1 MKSKI
6 ICCNCRN
13 KEACRLQNKCL
24 TLKVT
29 DEATVVYASDDEKR
43 VYFGG
48 SDTTFEEQ
56 YRNHTH
62 NFNHERYSK
71 CREF

>member
-1 MKSKI
+1 M
-6 ICCNCRN
+6 
-13 KEACRLQNKCL
+13 QNKSL
-24 TLKVT
+24 TPKVT
-29 DEATVVYASDDEKR
+29 DQATVANASDDEKR
-43 VYFGG
+43 VYFGA

-62 NFNHERYSK
+62 NFNHDRYSK

>member
-1 MKSKI
+1 M
-6 ICCNCRN
+6 
-13 KEACRLQNKCL
+13 
-24 TLKVT
+24 
-29 DEATVVYASDDEKR
+29 VYASDDEKR

-62 NFNHERYSK
+62 NFNHDRYSK
-71 CREF
+71 CRVLKVHLTVKKKSK

>member
-1 MKSKI
+1 M
-6 ICCNCRN
+6 
-13 KEACRLQNKCL
+13 
-24 TLKVT
+24 
-29 DEATVVYASDDEKR
+29 VYASDDEKR

-62 NFNHERYSK
+62 NLNHDRYSK